1 MRAMFTLKIEV
12 PGEEPRRIPLDK
24 PVTTIGRSSFNDV
37 VLGDKSLSR
46 RHARILKDGEGLSV
60 EDLDS
65 RNGTFFNGE
74 KLTSVRPLG
83 EGDRITIGACTLT
96 VSRSSTTQV
105 QIDPAQQFDPH
116 DSTVFRAEASLLK
129 LQPHYTDPKLPATQL
144 ARLVESMRVV
154 NEMTLELIRDV
165 PIGDMLTFLMD
176 KVFETLKPDRGVVL
190 LKRGDVLETSIARTA
205 DGIGTDEIRLSQTLV
220 STVVEKKQGLLVMD
234 AGQMD
239 GVAMAQS
246 IRISGIKSILAAP
259 LENAG
264 VVVGLIYVDSRLGKK
279 TYTED
284 DLRLLTSLANVAAAK
299 IQNAALTLEA
309 AEKKRMER
317 DFYLARE
324 IQQKLLPDEAPEY
337 PGFELLGAN
346 IPSKEVSGDYYDFRQ
361 TPDGKLYAV
370 IADVCGK
377 GVGPALLMAW
387 LQATFSAWADESMPI
402 STMVTRISE
411 RLAARTAEGRFI
423 TAFFLVIDGETG
435 QIEYVNAGHN
445 PPLWVKAGGEIQFLP
460 THGRPL
466 ALFPQPY
473 GSTTITP
480 SPGDLLLLYTDGV
493 TEANN
498 PKEEEFG
505 VERLSAF
512 ATARRDDPLEGI
524 GTALFREL
532 DQFAAEVPFGD
543 DRTLVL
549 VRRKA

>member
-1 MRAMFTLKIEV
+1 MFTLKVEV
-12 PGEEPRRIPLDK
+12 PGEEPRRVTLDK
-24 PVTTIGRSSFNDV
+24 PVTTIGRSSFNDI

-46 RHARILKDGEGLSV
+46 RHARILRDGEGLAV

-74 KLTSVRPLG
+74 RLTSVKSLA

-105 QIDPAQQFDPH
+105 QIDPAQRFDPH
-116 DSTVFRAEASLLK
+116 DSTVFRAEASLLRVN
-129 LQPHYTDPKLPATQL
+129 PHYTDPNLPATQL

-165 PIGDMLTFLMD
+165 PIGDMLQFLMD
-176 KVFETLKPDRGVVL
+176 RVFQCLQPDRGVVL
-190 LKRGDVLETSIARTA
+190 LKRGQTLETALARTA
-205 DGIGTDEIRLSQTLV
+205 DGVATDEIRLSQTLV
-220 STVVEKKQGLLVMD
+220 STVVEKRQGLLVMD

-259 LENAG
+259 LENG
-264 VVVGLIYVDSRLGKK
+264 GEVVGLIYVDSRLGKK

-309 AEKKRMER
+309 ADKKRMER

-324 IQQKLLPDEAPEY
+324 IQQKLLPDEAPDY

-346 IPSKEVSGDYYDFRQ
+346 IPSKEVSGDYYDFRVR
-361 TPDGKLYAV
+361 PDGKLYAV

-387 LQATFSAWADESMPI
+387 LQATFSAWADESMALPL
-402 STMVTRISE
+402 MVTRISE

-423 TAFFLVIDGETG
+423 TAFFLLLDRETG
-435 QIEYVNAGHN
+435 QVEYVNAGHN
-445 PPLWVKAGGEIQFLP
+445 PPLWVRDGGDVAILP

-473 GSTTITP
+473 PSTTITLA
-480 SPGDLLLLYTDGV
+480 PGDLMLLYTDGV

-498 PKEEEFG
+498 PQEEEYG
-505 VERLSAF
+505 VERLTRF
-512 ATARRDDPLEGI
+512 AAERRGDELEEI
-524 GTALFREL
+524 GAGLFRDL
-532 DQFAAEVPFGD
+532 DQFASEVPFGD
-543 DRTLVL
+543 DRTLLL
-549 VRRKA
+549 VRRKK

>member
-1 MRAMFTLKIEV
+1 
-12 PGEEPRRIPLDK
+12 
-24 PVTTIGRSSFNDV
+24 
-37 VLGDKSLSR
+37 
-46 RHARILKDGEGLSV
+46 
-60 EDLDS
+60 
-65 RNGTFFNGE
+65 
-74 KLTSVRPLG
+74 VRPLG

-473 GSTTITP
+473 GSTTISP
-480 SPGDLLLLYTDGV
+480 APGDLLLLYTDGV

-505 VERLSAF
+505 VERLSTF
-512 ATARRDDPLEGI
+512 ATARRDDSLEGI

-532 DQFAAEVPFGD
+532 DQFAADVPFGD

-549 VRRKA
+549 VRRKNG